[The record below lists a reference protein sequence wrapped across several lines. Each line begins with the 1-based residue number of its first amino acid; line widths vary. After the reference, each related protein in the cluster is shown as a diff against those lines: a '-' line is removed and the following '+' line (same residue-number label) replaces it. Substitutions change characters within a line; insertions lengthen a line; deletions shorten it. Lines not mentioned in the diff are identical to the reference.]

1 MQLDKE
7 KICKRMIY
15 LREIYHIPKET
26 LAGYLGIPKN
36 QLEAIENNSQKP
48 NLRIIDKLCD
58 LYGCTYDYL
67 LCRTY
72 EHEFIKIQCGNLK
85 LPDVNAVELVNK
97 ITEK

>member
-1 MQLDKE
+1 MRFDKE
-7 KICKRMIY
+7 KICERMIY
-15 LREIYHIPKET
+15 LREIYHIPQEI

-67 LCRTY
+67 LCRTD
-72 EHEFIKIQCGNLK
+72 EHKFIKIQCGNLK
-85 LPDVNAVELVNK
+85 LPDVNAIELINK